1 MSRASKID
9 KTAADMAATEAPGS
23 QRSMWQ
29 ETWRRFKKNKLAM
42 AGLSFLLLLVVIAVA
57 TLVIDLVTGK
67 DIYNNYGQ
75 KQKCFRY
82 KTRK

>member
-9 KTAADMAATEAPGS
+9 KAAADMATTAAPGS

-42 AGLSFLLLLVVIAVA
+42 AGLSFLLS
-57 TLVIDLVTGK
+57 
-67 DIYNNYGQ
+67 
-75 KQKCFRY
+75 F
-82 KTRK
+82 